1 MGWWGATKHATYM
14 IAENVASPKDCKA
27 IASQKSSGLS
37 YLGSTAPKPN
47 CICIVRRLLN
57 NLNAINANAI
67 ITTNSI
73 DVTGIG
79 GLALQSHRSWLL

>member
-1 MGWWGATKHATYM
+1 MGWLGATKHATYM
-14 IAENVASPKDCKA
+14 IAKNVASPKDCKA

-57 NLNAINANAI
+57 SFNAIKTKAG
-67 ITTNSI
+67 ITTNRI
-73 DVTGIG
+73 VVTGIG
-79 GLALQSHRSWLL
+79 APAL